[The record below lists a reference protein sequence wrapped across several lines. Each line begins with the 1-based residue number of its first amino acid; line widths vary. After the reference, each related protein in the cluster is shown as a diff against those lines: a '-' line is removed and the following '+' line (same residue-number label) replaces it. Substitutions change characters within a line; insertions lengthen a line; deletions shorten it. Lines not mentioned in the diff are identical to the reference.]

1 VRVGP
6 LARDEAG
13 RLTGSVRANRRLDVI
28 HQWAIL
34 AQARGK
40 RIMSIP
46 REDMQYIRR
55 RLIERRQ

>member
-1 VRVGP
+1 MRVGP

-34 AQARGK
+34 AQAQGK
-40 RIMSIP
+40 RVLSIP
-46 REDMQYIRR
+46 REDMRYIQR
-55 RLIERRQ
+55 RLREQAG